1 MRPNKM
7 MPEQET
13 SIVAD
18 GLSKNFGGHAAVR
31 DLSFQIAKG
40 EIVGFLGPNGA
51 GKSTTL
57 RILTGILP
65 ASAGFL
71 SVCGKTV
78 PYHPDEVKNFI
89 GYMPENNP
97 LPEHMRVIEYLRF
110 RAQIKGIPFLR
121 RKGAIERALE
131 VCELHRKARR
141 KIIGTLSKGFRQR
154 VGIADA
160 ILASPAI
167 TILDEPT
174 IGLDPHQVIA
184 IRRLLA
190 SLRGETT
197 VIFSSH
203 ILSEVEITCDRVLI
217 LNQGRLVAQGTADQL
232 RKQFMPGSRYRM
244 DVAGSRQ
251 DVMDA
256 LRKLG
261 DMWEI
266 QVNPGPAENSLTV
279 NLVNPNNGHNSEGIL
294 RQLIQSD
301 NRAIRQFQAVQPSLE
316 DIFLT
321 ATRRSWE
328 LTGDEN
334 KETGAPFPIDS

>member
-1 MRPNKM
+1 
-7 MPEQET
+7 MPTEET
-13 SIVAD
+13 SIHARN
-18 GLSKNFGGHAAVR
+18 LCKRFGRHTAVN
-31 DLSFQIAKG
+31 DLSFDIERG

-57 RILTGILP
+57 RIMTGVIP
-65 ASAGFL
+65 ASSGFL
-71 SVCGKTV
+71 SVCGRAIT
-78 PYHPDEVKNFI
+78 YHAEEIRRQI

-97 LPEHMRVIEYLRF
+97 LPEEMRVIEYLRF
-110 RAQIKGIPFLR
+110 RAKLKGIPFRKR
-121 RKGAIERALE
+121 RPCIEQAME

-160 ILASPAI
+160 ILGSPAI

-184 IRRLLA
+184 IRRLLDT
-190 SLRGETT
+190 LRGQTT

-203 ILSEVEITCDRVLI
+203 ILSEVEISCDRVMI

-232 RKQFMPGSRYRM
+232 RREFLPGSRYCLEA
-244 DVAGSRQ
+244 AG
-251 DVMDA
+251 DPEHILKA
-256 LRKLG
+256 LKRLG
-261 DMWEI
+261 ASWEI
-266 QVNPGPAENSLTV
+266 KVDEQANGATQKFFLLNPD
-279 NLVNPNNGHNSEGIL
+279 NGEDGEAIL
-294 RQLIQSD
+294 RQLIRSENLRIQS
-301 NRAIRQFQAVQPSLE
+301 FQSMVPSLE

-328 LTGDEN
+328 QP
-334 KETGAPFPIDS
+334 ETGRNPIRKPA

>member
-1 MRPNKM
+1 
-7 MPEQET
+7 MPTDDT
-13 SIVAD
+13 SIHARN
-18 GLSKNFGGHAAVR
+18 LCKRFGGHTAVN
-31 DLSFQIAKG
+31 DLSFDIKHG

-57 RILTGILP
+57 RIMTGVIP
-65 ASAGFL
+65 ASSGFL
-71 SVCGKTV
+71 SVCGRAI
-78 PYHPDEVKNFI
+78 PYHAEEIRRQI

-97 LPEHMRVIEYLRF
+97 LPEEMRVIEYLRF
-110 RAQIKGIPFLR
+110 RARIKGIPFRQR
-121 RKGAIERALE
+121 RQRVEHALE

-160 ILASPAI
+160 ILGSPAI

-184 IRRLLA
+184 IRRLLD
-190 SLRGETT
+190 SLRGQTT

-203 ILSEVEITCDRVLI
+203 ILSEVEISCDRIMI

-232 RKQFMPGSRYRM
+232 RREFLPGARYSLE
-244 DVAGSRQ
+244 ASGERQ
-251 DVMDA
+251 PIMDA
-256 LRKLG
+256 LQRLG
-261 DMWEI
+261 DAW
-266 QVNPGPAENSLTV
+266 QVKVEERPTQDFHRFIL
-279 NLVNPNNGHNSEGIL
+279 LNPNNGQDGETIL
-294 RQLIQSD
+294 RQLVRTENLKIRSFQSME
-301 NRAIRQFQAVQPSLE
+301 PSLE

-328 LTGDEN
+328 QP
-334 KETGAPFPIDS
+334 ADSLNPNGEDV

>member
-1 MRPNKM
+1 MSEK
-7 MPEQET
+7 ET
-13 SIVAD
+13 SIVAE
-18 GLSKNFGGHAAVR
+18 GLSKSFGGHAAIR
-31 DLSFQIAKG
+31 DLSFQINKG

-65 ASAGFL
+65 ATSGYL
-71 SVCGKTV
+71 SVCGKAV

-121 RKGAIERALE
+121 RKAAVERALE

-141 KIIGTLSKGFRQR
+141 KIIGNLSKGFRQR

-190 SLRGETT
+190 NLRGVTT

-217 LNQGRLVAQGTADQL
+217 LNQGRLVAQGTADEL
-232 RKQFMPGSRYRM
+232 RKQFLPGSRYRLE
-244 DVAGSRQ
+244 VAGGREEI
-251 DVMDA
+251 MDA
-256 LRKLG
+256 LRALG

-266 QVNPGPAENSLTV
+266 QIQPDPLGDCFSV
-279 NLVNPNNGHNSEGIL
+279 NLVNPRNGQNGEGIL
-294 RQLIQSD
+294 KQLVRSD
-301 NRAIRQFQAVQPSLE
+301 KLAIRQFQSVQPSLE

-321 ATRRSWE
+321 ATKRSWE

>member
-1 MRPNKM
+1 
-7 MPEQET
+7 MPTDDT
-13 SIVAD
+13 SIHARN
-18 GLSKNFGGHAAVR
+18 LCKRFGGHTAVN
-31 DLSFQIAKG
+31 DLSFDIKHG

-57 RILTGILP
+57 RIMTGVIP
-65 ASAGFL
+65 ASSGFL
-71 SVCGKTV
+71 SVCGRAI
-78 PYHPDEVKNFI
+78 PYHAEEIRRQI

-97 LPEHMRVIEYLRF
+97 LPEEMRVIEYLRF
-110 RAQIKGIPFLR
+110 RARIKGIPFRQR
-121 RKGAIERALE
+121 RQRVEHALE

-160 ILASPAI
+160 ILGSPAI

-184 IRRLLA
+184 IRRLLD
-190 SLRGETT
+190 SLRGQTT

-203 ILSEVEITCDRVLI
+203 ILSEVEISCDRIMI

-232 RKQFMPGSRYRM
+232 RREFLPGARFSLE
-244 DVAGSRQ
+244 ASGERQ
-251 DVMDA
+251 LIMDA
-256 LRKLG
+256 LQRLG
-261 DMWEI
+261 GAW
-266 QVNPGPAENSLTV
+266 QVKVDERPSEDFHRFIL
-279 NLVNPNNGHNSEGIL
+279 LNPNNGQDGETIL
-294 RQLIQSD
+294 RQLVQTENLRIRSFQSME
-301 NRAIRQFQAVQPSLE
+301 PSLE

-328 LTGDEN
+328 QP
-334 KETGAPFPIDS
+334 ADSLNPNGEGV